1 MDEKRE
7 KMRYTIKNEK
17 LTAEIESLG
26 AELKSLKSN
35 RTQSEYMWY
44 GDPAYYKRTSPI
56 LFPIVGSLKNQ
67 EYSYEGKTYKLPQH
81 GFARDMEFSVTEQKE
96 DEIWFLLVSNDET
109 YAKYP
114 FAFELHIG
122 YRLIESTIRVMWKV
136 VNKDTKEM
144 YFSIGA
150 HSEFNCPLN
159 GEKDKSAYGLDFYT
173 KENILASH
181 INSDGL
187 MRKGKEEVALVDGKM
202 TFPDGFFDDSAYIVE
217 NNQTQKVSLLNP
229 QKKPYVTIEFD
240 APLFGVWSPEK
251 KNAPFVAIE
260 PWYGRC
266 DSEDFNGSL
275 SEREW
280 GNQLSAGATFE
291 KQYEITITEK

>member
-1 MDEKRE
+1 
-7 KMRYTIKNEK
+7 MRYTIKNEIV
-17 LTAEIESLG
+17 TAEIESFG

-35 RTQSEYMWY
+35 RTNTEYMWY

-67 EYSYEGKTYKLPQH
+67 EYLYEGKKYPMPQH
-81 GFARDMEFSVTEQKE
+81 GFARDMEFAVKEQKE
-96 DEIWFLLVSNDET
+96 DEIWFLLVSDEET

-122 YRLIESTIRVMWKV
+122 YRLIQSTLRVMWKV

-150 HSEFNCPLN
+150 HSEFNCPLK
-159 GEKDKSAYGLDFYT
+159 GEKDKSGYGLNFYT
-173 KENILASH
+173 DKNVTASR
-181 INSDGL
+181 INGDGL
-187 MRKGKEEVALVDGKM
+187 MLDGTQELSLTDGKM
-202 TFPDGFFDDSAYIVE
+202 TFPEGFFDDGVYIVE
-217 NNQTQKVSLLNP
+217 NHQTNKMSLMNP
-229 QKKPYVTIEFD
+229 QGKVYVTLHFD

-266 DSEDFNGSL
+266 DRADFAGSL

-280 GNQLSAGATFE
+280 GNHLSAGATFE
-291 KQYEITITEK
+291 KQYEITITEE